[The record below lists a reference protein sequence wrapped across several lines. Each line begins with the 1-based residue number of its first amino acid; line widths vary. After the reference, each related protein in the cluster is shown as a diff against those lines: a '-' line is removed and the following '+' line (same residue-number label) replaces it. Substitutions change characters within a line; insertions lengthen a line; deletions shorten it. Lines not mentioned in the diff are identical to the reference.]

1 MKIITLIS
9 LAALTLSACDSKQEE
24 ARKAELDAQAK
35 KLDEAAKVTK
45 KDGEIDADVAKKK
58 AAAEAEALKAEA
70 DKVRDQK

>member
-9 LAALTLSACDSKQEE
+9 LAALTLRACDSKQEE